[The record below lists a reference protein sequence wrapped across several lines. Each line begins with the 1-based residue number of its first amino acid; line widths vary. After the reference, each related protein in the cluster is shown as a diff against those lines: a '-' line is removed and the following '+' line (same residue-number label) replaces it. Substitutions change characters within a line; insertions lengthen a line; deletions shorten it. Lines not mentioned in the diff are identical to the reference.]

1 MRSASINPFSKRP
14 SLKHLPMP
22 VKRKVSPKSRS
33 IGQSPGTDGILLRV
47 VDGIMLGVETD
58 VLLGV
63 VDGIMLGVVIC
74 VSPGAVDGI
83 MLGVSLGAVDG
94 K

>member
-47 VDGIMLGVETD
+47 VDGI
-58 VLLGV
+58 LLRV
-63 VDGIMLGVVIC
+63 VDGIMLGVAI
-74 VSPGAVDGI
+74 
-83 MLGVSLGAVDG
+83 GVSLGVEAGV
-94 K
+94 